1 MKKFFAVFLSVIL
14 AVSFCVP
21 AFAADEE
28 ASTSPGDLSEILN
41 LLSQGGNIDD
51 LTPEQLEQ
59 LRTDIDD
66 ILFQKDE
73 AGEPVTDADGN
84 YVPTTAASF
93 LAHAMTSVS
102 DYSAAFAAID
112 EMKAAGVLSDA
123 AYAQIASEIEA
134 LSNVDASIDQSR
146 ADATESTTNPIDG
159 VNDFFGNIFNTISGL
174 LGGLFGG
181 GDSDT
186 STTTKTTTNASGD
199 DTFSNTQTGDF
210 ALFSVAGVALVAG
223 LALVV
228 TKKKEK

>member
-1 MKKFFAVFLSVIL
+1 MKKFFAVLLSVIL

-28 ASTSPGDLSEILN
+28 ASTLPSGLSEILN
-41 LLSQGGNIDD
+41 IIGQGGSFED
-51 LTPEQLEQ
+51 LTPEQAEQ
-59 LRTDIDD
+59 LKTYLDD
-66 ILFQKDE
+66 TLFKKDE
-73 AGEPVTDADGN
+73 NGEAVTDADGS
-84 YVPTTAASF
+84 YVPTMAASL
-93 LAHAMTSVS
+93 LAQVITSTV
-102 DYSAAFAAID
+102 DYSDAFAAID

-123 AYAQIASEIEA
+123 AYAQLASEIEE

-146 ADATESTTNPIDG
+146 ADAAESTTNPIDG
-159 VNDFFGNIFNTISGL
+159 VKDFFGNIFNAISGL

-186 STTTKTTTNASGD
+186 PTTTKSTTNASGD
-199 DTFSNTQTGDF
+199 DTFSNTQTGDV